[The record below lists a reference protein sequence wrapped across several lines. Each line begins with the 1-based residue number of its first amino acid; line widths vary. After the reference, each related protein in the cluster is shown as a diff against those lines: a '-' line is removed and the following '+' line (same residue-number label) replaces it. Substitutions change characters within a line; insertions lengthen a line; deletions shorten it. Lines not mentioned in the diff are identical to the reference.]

1 MKKSINEKII
11 AVTGRDNWS
20 TAEVCGLPSLRV
32 SDGPH
37 GLRFVT
43 EEKDGEQI
51 AAESV
56 CYPTLSALGNSFDES
71 LVYTVG
77 QAIAEDCIKHDVAI
91 ILGPGVNLK
100 RTPLCGRNF
109 EYFSEDG
116 VLAGKLAAAYI
127 EGVQSKGVGTS
138 LKHFAANN
146 REYDRFFQSSEMDE
160 RTLRETYCR
169 AFEIALK
176 AKPWTVMCSYNP
188 VNGVYAS
195 ENKHLLNDILRKE
208 FGFDGVVVSDWGAVK
223 HRAKS
228 LKAGIDLAMPYSA
241 DYGKQL
247 ADWYEKGLIDEGD
260 LDRSVGR
267 LRELAEKY
275 RSAVSRRRVTMTE
288 EQKHELAVRATE
300 ESAVLLKNDDDIL
313 PVCKDKKIAVIGG
326 FAENPEFQGGGSSRV
341 NAKVSQSL
349 CDCLKNLGF
358 NVDFALGYM
367 IRYNILTP
375 FGIRYAVETA
385 AKNDCAVVCVG
396 NTWLTEKEETDRFS
410 LKLNSAAEDLILD
423 VAQVNPNVIVV
434 IYAGSAVDVSAFE
447 GKVKAILYMGYC
459 GEGANEAAADL
470 ISGRVSPCGKLAETF
485 PKSLEDTATA
495 DRRGNGY
502 SERYPEG
509 VLVGYKYYEY
519 SGIAPAY
526 PFGYGLSY
534 TAFQYGDLN
543 VKKLGETDY
552 YVSFSV
558 KNVGRHVASEI
569 VQVYIAD
576 DASMVTRPRKEL
588 VAFGKKRLEVGETCT
603 FGFNLTERDFAYFSP
618 VLNEFYVE
626 NGTFTILIGAS
637 SADIRLQEKVEIK
650 LPDEKQFSQY

>member
-1 MKKSINEKII
+1 M
-11 AVTGRDNWS
+11 
-20 TAEVCGLPSLRV
+20 
-32 SDGPH
+32 
-37 GLRFVT
+37 
-43 EEKDGEQI
+43 
-51 AAESV
+51 
-56 CYPTLSALGNSFDES
+56 
-71 LVYTVG
+71 
-77 QAIAEDCIKHDVAI
+77 
-91 ILGPGVNLK
+91 NLK

-169 AFEIALK
+169 AFEIALN

-288 EQKHELAVRATE
+288 EQKHELAVRAAE

-470 ISGRVSPCGKLAETF
+470 ISGRVSPCGKF
-485 PKSLEDTATA
+485 P
-495 DRRGNGY
+495 
-502 SERYPEG
+502 
-509 VLVGYKYYEY
+509 
-519 SGIAPAY
+519 
-526 PFGYGLSY
+526 
-534 TAFQYGDLN
+534 
-543 VKKLGETDY
+543 
-552 YVSFSV
+552 
-558 KNVGRHVASEI
+558 
-569 VQVYIAD
+569 
-576 DASMVTRPRKEL
+576 
-588 VAFGKKRLEVGETCT
+588 
-603 FGFNLTERDFAYFSP
+603 
-618 VLNEFYVE
+618 
-626 NGTFTILIGAS
+626 
-637 SADIRLQEKVEIK
+637 EK
-650 LPDEKQFSQY
+650 P

>member
-241 DYGKQL
+241 
-247 ADWYEKGLIDEGD
+247 
-260 LDRSVGR
+260 R
-267 LRELAEKY
+267 LRETTC
-275 RSAVSRRRVTMTE
+275 R
-288 EQKHELAVRATE
+288 
-300 ESAVLLKNDDDIL
+300 
-313 PVCKDKKIAVIGG
+313 
-326 FAENPEFQGGGSSRV
+326 
-341 NAKVSQSL
+341 
-349 CDCLKNLGF
+349 
-358 NVDFALGYM
+358 
-367 IRYNILTP
+367 
-375 FGIRYAVETA
+375 
-385 AKNDCAVVCVG
+385 
-396 NTWLTEKEETDRFS
+396 
-410 LKLNSAAEDLILD
+410 
-423 VAQVNPNVIVV
+423 
-434 IYAGSAVDVSAFE
+434 
-447 GKVKAILYMGYC
+447 
-459 GEGANEAAADL
+459 
-470 ISGRVSPCGKLAETF
+470 
-485 PKSLEDTATA
+485 
-495 DRRGNGY
+495 
-502 SERYPEG
+502 
-509 VLVGYKYYEY
+509 LV
-519 SGIAPAY
+519 
-526 PFGYGLSY
+526 
-534 TAFQYGDLN
+534 
-543 VKKLGETDY
+543 
-552 YVSFSV
+552 
-558 KNVGRHVASEI
+558 
-569 VQVYIAD
+569 
-576 DASMVTRPRKEL
+576 
-588 VAFGKKRLEVGETCT
+588 
-603 FGFNLTERDFAYFSP
+603 
-618 VLNEFYVE
+618 
-626 NGTFTILIGAS
+626 
-637 SADIRLQEKVEIK
+637 
-650 LPDEKQFSQY
+650 

>member
-1 MKKSINEKII
+1 MKKSIDEKIV

-20 TAEVCGLPSLRV
+20 TAEACGLPSLRV

-71 LVYTVG
+71 LVYAVG
-77 QAIAEDCIKHDVAI
+77 QAIAEDCIKHDVAV

-127 EGVQSKGVGTS
+127 GGVQSKGVGTS

-169 AFEIALK
+169 AFEIALNV
-176 AKPWTVMCSYNP
+176 KPWTVMCSYNP

-241 DYGKQL
+241 DYEKQL

-267 LRELAEKY
+267 LRELVEKY
-275 RSAVSRRRVTMTE
+275 RSAVSLRRVTMTE
-288 EQKHELAVRATE
+288 EQKHELAVRAAE

-313 PVCKDKKIAVIGG
+313 PVCKDKRIAVIGG

-410 LKLNSAAEDLILD
+410 LKLNPAAEDLILD

-434 IYAGSAVDVSAFE
+434 IYAGSAVDFSAFE

-502 SERYPEG
+502 FERYPEG

-519 SGIAPAY
+519 NGIAPAY

-543 VKKLGETDY
+543 VKKLGDTDY

-558 KNVGRHVASEI
+558 KNVGQCAASEI

-626 NGTFTILIGAS
+626 NGTFTISIGAS
-637 SADIRLQEKVEIK
+637 SADIRLQEKVEIE
-650 LPDEKQFSQY
+650 LPDYKQFSRY

>member
-1 MKKSINEKII
+1 MKKSINEKIV

-20 TAEVCGLPSLRV
+20 TAKACGLPSLRV

-71 LVYTVG
+71 LVYAVG

-127 EGVQSKGVGTS
+127 EGVQSKGIGTS

-169 AFEIALK
+169 AFEIALN

-195 ENKHLLNDILRKE
+195 ENKHLLNDILRNE
-208 FGFDGVVVSDWGAVK
+208 FGFDGVIVSDWGAVK

-241 DYGKQL
+241 DYEKQL
-247 ADWYEKGLIDEGD
+247 TDWYEKGLIGEDD
-260 LDRSVGR
+260 LDRSIER

-275 RSAVSRRRVTMTE
+275 RSADSRRKVTMTE
-288 EQKHELAVRATE
+288 KQKHELAVRAAKE
-300 ESAVLLKNDDDIL
+300 CAVLLKNDDDIL
-313 PVCKDKKIAVIGG
+313 PVCGDKRIAVIGG

-367 IRYNILTP
+367 VRYNILTP

-385 AKNDCAVVCVG
+385 AKNDYAVVCVG

-410 LKLNSAAEDLILD
+410 LKLNPAAEDLILD

-502 SERYPEG
+502 FERYPEG

-519 SGIAPAY
+519 NGIAPAY

-534 TAFQYGDLN
+534 TTFRYGDMN

-552 YVSFSV
+552 YISFSV
-558 KNVGRHVASEI
+558 TNVGRHAASEI

-588 VAFGKKRLEVGETCT
+588 VAFGKKHLEVGETCT

-618 VLNEFYVE
+618 VSNEFYVE

-650 LPDEKQFSQY
+650 LPDYKQFSRY